1 MESTR
6 QKKISRLIQ
15 KDLAGILQK
24 EGARLFPGQMITVTD
39 VKVSADLGVAKVA
52 VSAFPEKDKEEFL
65 EKLKESQKEIRYALG
80 KLARHQLRIIPEL
93 IFYIDDSLNRM
104 DEIDQL
110 LKS

>member
-24 EGARLFPGQMITVTD
+24 EGGRLFPGQMITVTD

-52 VSAFPEKDKEEFL
+52 VSAFPAGEKMEFL
-65 EKLKESQKEIRYALG
+65 GKLKDSSKEIRYALG

-93 IFYIDDSLNRM
+93 IFYVDDSLNRM
-104 DEIDQL
+104 EEIDEL

>member
-6 QKKISRLIQ
+6 QKKISRQIQ

-39 VKVSADLGVAKVA
+39 VKISPDLGIAKVA
-52 VSAFPEKDKEEFL
+52 VSAFPMKDMKAFL
-65 EKLKESQKEIRYALG
+65 DLLRENQKEIRFELG

-93 IFYIDDSLNRM
+93 IFYVDDSLSRM

>member
-15 KDLAGILQK
+15 KDLAGIFQK
-24 EGARLFPGQMITVTD
+24 EGARWFPGLMITVTD

-52 VSAFPEKDKEEFL
+52 VSAFPDPDKKEFL
-65 EKLKESQKEIRYALG
+65 DKLKEVTKEIRFNLG
-80 KLARHQLRIIPEL
+80 KLTRHQLRIIPAL
-93 IFYIDDSLNRM
+93 IFYVDDSLNRM
-104 DEIDQL
+104 DEIDEL

>member
-15 KDLAGILQK
+15 KDLAGIFQK
-24 EGARLFPGQMITVTD
+24 EGARLFPGLMITITD

-52 VSAFPEKDKEEFL
+52 ISAFPDPDKEEFL
-65 EKLKESQKEIRYALG
+65 GKLKDSSKEIRYALG

-93 IFYIDDSLNRM
+93 IFYVDDSLNRM
-104 DEIDQL
+104 DEIDEL